1 VSQQGVNQ
9 KLQRCHMFEKLPVG
23 LGASLQHQ
31 RAGIEN
37 IVFHRLGRMAIP
49 RIEVQSEAFSHGSS
63 IPVQYTAD
71 GLGHSPP
78 LRWHGVPPTTASIVL
93 IVEDADS
100 PTPHPLVHAIV
111 VNMGVDD
118 AQLSEGAINSPDH
131 RGFALQVG
139 RNSFLQQSWLP
150 PDPPPGHGPH
160 RYVFQVFA
168 LHTGEPFSNVPGRQ
182 EIYEAVEA
190 RVVAGGF
197 LIGTYGR
204 EERAKVKSDQE
215 AAIEAEA
222 QSEPMAVGAIA

>member
-1 VSQQGVNQ
+1 M
-9 KLQRCHMFEKLPVG
+9 LEKLPVG
-23 LGASLQHQ
+23 IGESLVHQ

-37 IVFHRLGRMAIP
+37 IVFHRLGRSDMP
-49 RIEVQSEAFSHGSS
+49 HIELQSEAFSAGGA
-63 IPVQYTAD
+63 IPARYTAD

-78 LRWHGVPPTTASIVL
+78 LHWHGVPPTTACIVL

-160 RYVFQVFA
+160 RYVFQIFA
-168 LHTGEPFSNVPGRQ
+168 LHMGKPFSEVPGRHEFFQ
-182 EIYEAVEA
+182 AVEA
-190 RVVAGGF
+190 RAIAGGY

-204 EERAKVKSDQE
+204 QEHVKVKSNQE
-215 AAIEAEA
+215 VAVEAEA
-222 QSEPMAVGAIA
+222 PSELVGVGATA

>member
-1 VSQQGVNQ
+1 MR
-9 KLQRCHMFEKLPVG
+9 LRRHQRCLMLEKLPVG
-23 LGASLQHQ
+23 LGESLQHQ

-37 IVFHRLGRMAIP
+37 IVFHRLGRTTMP
-49 RIEVQSEAFSHGSS
+49 RIEVQSEAFSHGGS

-131 RGFALQVG
+131 QGFALQVG

-168 LHTGEPFSNVPGRQ
+168 LHTGEPFSEVPGRQ
-182 EIYEAVEA
+182 EIFEAVEA
-190 RVVAGGF
+190 RAVAGGY
-197 LIGTYGR
+197 LIGKYGR
-204 EERAKVKSDQE
+204 EEHVKVKSDQE

-222 QSEPMAVGAIA
+222 QSEPIAVGAMA